1 MFESYTN
8 EEQKLDLKKK
18 YNIDKLTFEYISK
31 DIGITNDKTFEIT
44 NPLFAWMLIL
54 LYTSPDFKIEFK
66 ESWSIKFKKSLIYM
80 FFVHYIIR
88 GKFQSI
94 ETLYLNKTY
103 YFEKKSLR
111 IIAKLKQLKKYELF
125 WSECEKEIKSYFGS
139 NGDISMLE
147 KTLSSILHTYIFS
160 PFQTTVRKVNFI
172 HKTFMEYLVA
182 EYYIE
187 SVLNGKDIYL
197 NVGNPSTLQLNS

>member
-1 MFESYTN
+1 M
-8 EEQKLDLKKK
+8 K
-18 YNIDKLTFEYISK
+18 
-31 DIGITNDKTFEIT
+31 
-44 NPLFAWMLIL
+44 MLL
-54 LYTSPDFKIEFK
+54 
-66 ESWSIKFKKSLIYM
+66 
-80 FFVHYIIR
+80 
-88 GKFQSI
+88 G
-94 ETLYLNKTY
+94 
-103 YFEKKSLR
+103 
-111 IIAKLKQLKKYELF
+111 LKKYELF

-160 PFQTTVRKVNFI
+160 PFQTTARKVNFI

-197 NVGNPSTLQLNS
+197 NVGNPSNVTIEFLEGLIEILNSNDKDTKKNSLITMKILKLHFLILLITKKIILKQKEI